1 MIELKKS
8 LLLQDRAKEVIP
20 GITQL
25 LSKRPDQF
33 SLGVWPG
40 YFHRAKGVEVW
51 DLDNNHYIDM
61 SLGGI
66 GATVLG
72 YADDDVDEAVCQ
84 VIKSGVSSSLNCPE
98 EVELAELLCAIHPW
112 ADKVR
117 FARTGGEANAIAIR
131 IARGFT
137 GKEKIAFCGYHGWHD
152 WYLAANLKQDAL
164 GGHLLP
170 GLNPIGVP
178 QSLKDTAFPFRYNNI
193 NELKD
198 IVSKNKGEL
207 AAIIMEP
214 IRNEEPIAGFF
225 EEVQAI
231 AKAEGIVWIID
242 EISAGFRLNSGGAH
256 LKLGFEPDIAVF
268 AKAIGNG
275 YPISAVIGKAD
286 VMQGIENSFISSTNW
301 TERTGPVAAM
311 ATIRKFQKNN
321 VADHLVDIG
330 TQVQKGWNDLA
341 NKHGLKIQVGG
352 IKPLSHFSFEYDEAQ
367 IMKAYFIQEMLEHGF
382 LASTIFYAMYAHTS
396 EHVENYLS
404 SVDQVFDQM
413 MEFLRAGSLEKKLRG
428 LPSQV
433 GFKRLT

>member
-8 LLLQDRAKEVIP
+8 LLMQDRAKEVIP

-40 YFHRAKGVEVW
+40 YFYKAKGVEVW

-112 ADKVR
+112 ASKVR
-117 FARTGGEANAIAIR
+117 FARTGGEANTIAIR

-178 QSLKDTAFPFRYNNI
+178 QSLKDTAIPFHYHVSD
-193 NELKD
+193 ELKD

-214 IRNEEPIAGFF
+214 IRNEEPVAGFF

-231 AKAEGIVWIID
+231 AKAEGIVLIID

-275 YPISAVIGKAD
+275 YPISAVIGKSD
-286 VMQGIENSFISSTNW
+286 VMQAAENTFISSTSW
-301 TERTGPVAAM
+301 TERTGPAAAI
-311 ATIRKFQKNN
+311 ATIKKFQKNN
-321 VADHLVDIG
+321 VANHLVDIG

-341 NKHGLKIQVGG
+341 KKNGLKIQVGG
-352 IKPLSHFSFEYDEAQ
+352 IPPLSHFTFCYLEAQ
-367 IMKAYFIQEMLEHGF
+367 EMKAYFVQEMLERGF
-382 LASTIFYAMYAHTS
+382 LASTTFYAMYAHTS
-396 EHVENYLS
+396 EHVKSYLS
-404 SVDQVFDQM
+404 SVDQVFAEI
-413 MEFLRAGSLEKKLRG
+413 MELLKAGSLAKKLRG